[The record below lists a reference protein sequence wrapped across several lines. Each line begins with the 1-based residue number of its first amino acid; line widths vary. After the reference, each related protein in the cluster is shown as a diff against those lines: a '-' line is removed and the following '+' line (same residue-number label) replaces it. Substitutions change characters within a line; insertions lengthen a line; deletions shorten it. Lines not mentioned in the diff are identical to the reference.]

1 MLDSPL
7 TTGLRTFLNYLQKT
21 YTGPKGK
28 DIVLS
33 EFGFAEPGENNFTTL
48 ADALYDQLR
57 VDYFAGYL
65 NNLLFAKVQ
74 DGVNVTGA
82 IAWGIFDNFEW
93 SSGLS
98 TRFGLQY
105 VNYTTQERFP
115 KASMFT
121 FTDFFK
127 QHGL

>member
-1 MLDSPL
+1 M
-7 TTGLRTFLNYLQKT
+7 GRNE
-21 YTGPKGK
+21 GK
-28 DIVLS
+28 V
-33 EFGFAEPGENNFTTL
+33 A
-48 ADALYDQLR
+48 
-57 VDYFAGYL
+57 
-65 NNLLFAKVQ
+65 AKVE

-105 VNYTTQERFP
+105 VNYTTFERYP